1 MAKKHCI
8 ILLTLCLLLSAC
20 GAVEEPGY
28 SITSAPDPVAAD
40 SPEPGELRYAL
51 SDFGSGAEGCNVL
64 RSGDL
69 LFYIYEDYSAGIDDP
84 KTTLSVSE
92 LDGNGLRM
100 LSDFNGSWL
109 RTCCADQ
116 DGGLWAL
123 SYASLDDGSPEL
135 LHFDGDGTELARFS
149 IDGSY
154 IPAGCYHTSL
164 PAAATGRCMFSTP
177 VRICGCSL
185 STEKAELCSLRS
197 TVSRRMRRLPT
208 SPTVE
213 RHSSTPPT

>member
-69 LFYIYEDYSAGIDDP
+69 LFYIYEDYSAGIGDP

-154 IPAGCYHTSL
+154 IPAGCYPYEL
-164 PAAATGRCMFSTP
+164 A
-177 VRICGCSL
+177 CGSDG
-185 STEKAELCSLRS
+185 
-197 TVSRRMRRLPT
+197 
-208 SPTVE
+208 SPL
-213 RHSSTPPT
+213 